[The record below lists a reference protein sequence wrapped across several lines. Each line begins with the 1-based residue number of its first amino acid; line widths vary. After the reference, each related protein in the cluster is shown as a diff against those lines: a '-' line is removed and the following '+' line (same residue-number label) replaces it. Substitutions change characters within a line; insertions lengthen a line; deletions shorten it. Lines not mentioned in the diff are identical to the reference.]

1 MLYLL
6 FFLIGQYDI
15 IDVRKIDLFDY
26 DSIHNEYLLE
36 DIRSPAICLRNFRGM
51 WRNIILLNKTGDRC
65 AVDSSN
71 R

>member
-26 DSIHNEYLLE
+26 DSIYNEYLSE
-36 DIRSPAICLRNFRGM
+36 NIRSPALCLRNFREM
-51 WRNIILLNKTGDRC
+51 WRNIILLNKIDARWTIDR
-65 AVDSSN
+65 SK